1 MSKKLLALLL
11 ALVMIVG
18 SFTSVLADPA
28 KEPVKEDKKTEEK
41 AEEKKEEPAKTEEKK
56 DEKSEEK
63 KDEKSEE
70 KKEEKKEEV
79 KDEALARAIE
89 VLKKAGFISGYSKDS
104 EDFKAEKNVTRAEF
118 ASMIVRVKG
127 LEDSAKALAT
137 VPTGFKDV
145 PTNLWANGYI
155 AVAKQQGFINGYPN
169 GTFQPNRQISYQ
181 DMATMLTIAL
191 GKAEVGTVYPAG
203 YIVKAQ
209 QLGLFNNVKPL
220 AYTDMATRGDVFKM
234 VYNMITSK
242 DFAQRK
248 VLKAIVL
255 ENDRVEN
262 LGERQITVE
271 VIDVVQKAD
280 WANASRDKKG
290 DQHTYTLDKD
300 LMLDP
305 EQLLG
310 RVVNVTVDKD
320 DKIVELTEDKSYDYL
335 EGCIDSLNN
344 RKLVLD
350 DVAYSVGFD
359 ERYNERD
366 ERIFRTYLDNK
377 EYSYLDFVAKYA
389 NDGYSFARITVKNG
403 KVIFIDAYRFND
415 IAPVTQ
421 VKDGAVYYRDD
432 MKQAREYKAAD
443 LKDRVIFRDK
453 AGYTVADKKEIVKD
467 DVIHFYNNYKNAIVR
482 KDAKVDTELVKTY
495 IDRRGEWAVG
505 KDGEYYLLNADYFRA
520 IYSIEA
526 KYYDVVGNRGYLD
539 PIIKDKVKILV
550 DIFGNA
556 QLIESAKEWKDGI
569 NVVKRIRSNGEA
581 QLLPPRG
588 DAFWATETRDTAYI
602 NYNIF
607 GSTNNS
613 RLLEFDQDDIV
624 YYSGND
630 KQEIGRMGI
639 IAKADD
645 YMRRFQSVTK
655 LTTRYIRAG
664 LKDYRYFDGLNAYYI
679 DNGHVEQV
687 RDLAKFV
694 ENNKDNKNLEAFVIS
709 EAALKDKFHK
719 DRLDV
724 KYYNFLSAA
733 DDIANV
739 VVFNKVADG
748 TKYEH
753 IYAKV
758 LATDNY
764 LTGALFV
771 DAQGKKYDVALADN
785 KVGDFKINDIVYLHI
800 DKATMEKEGTQLK
813 GYVTVP
819 AIINANTSIDKL
831 VKIRDTNTYELT
843 KFDALTG
850 RVISIDRVFFDSKTQ
865 EFGQP
870 LSDYAQVYL
879 DPKDPRYV
887 KVVNYRK
894 DIKGNKV
901 ATLDAQSTFD
911 ELVLGGVKYL
921 ADERT
926 MYFNGTTFLDFGR
939 RGFAKVVPFVGS
951 EVAFT
956 LKDGF
961 VRTLTI
967 RKTVPQIEA
976 DEIENNVDKAV
987 AVINSI
993 KPNPVQVPMTLPSGV
1008 NAQQYVENLVKKA
1021 IADAELNTK
1030 VKVTFAPT
1038 AATSTDLAYL
1048 TPTVNS
1054 VELMDD
1060 PASTTTPKAKKPVV
1074 SKAAKKVEYK
1084 QSTAQ
1089 DIANQV
1095 VAAIE
1100 ALKPNY
1106 PIADTHR
1113 LVDGNVVEVQDGVVN
1128 EVDVLAAVKQRLV
1141 AALKDGTL
1149 QKEYPEIA
1157 SMKEI
1162 EKITVASVMV
1172 KDASKKLYNVTFNYD
1187 STAGTNPVVFEF
1199 TK

>member
-505 KDGEYYLLNADYFRA
+505 KDGEYYLYNADYFRA

-539 PIIKDKVKILV
+539 PIVKDKVKILV

-556 QLIESAKEWKDGI
+556 QLVESSKEWKDGI

-581 QLLPPRG
+581 QLLPPKG
-588 DAFWATETRDTAYI
+588 DAFWATETRDTSYI

-655 LTTRYIRAG
+655 LTPRYIRAG

-694 ENNKDNKNLEAFVIS
+694 ENNKDNKELEAFVIS

-719 DRLDV
+719 DRLNV

-785 KVGDFKINDIVYLHI
+785 KVGDFRINDIVYLHI

-819 AIINANTSIDKL
+819 AIIDGSTSIDKL
-831 VKIRDTNTYELT
+831 EKIRDTNTYQLT
-843 KFDALTG
+843 KFDANG
-850 RVISIDRVFFDSKTQ
+850 RVISSDRVFFDNKTQ

-894 DIKGNKV
+894 DIKGNKI
-901 ATLDAQSTFD
+901 ATLDVESTFD

-926 MYFNGTTFLDFGR
+926 MYYNGNTFLDFGK
-939 RGFAKVVPFVGS
+939 RGFAKVAPFVGS

-967 RKTVPQIEA
+967 TKTTTNLSDEAIDKTVA
-976 DEIENNVDKAV
+976 DAV
-987 AVINSI
+987 SVINRI
-993 KPNPVQVPMTLPSGV
+993 TPNPVQVPMTLPTGV
-1008 NAQQYVENLVKKA
+1008 ADANAYVKKLVEKA
-1021 IADAELNTK
+1021 IADAKLDKLVN
-1030 VKVTFAPT
+1030 VTFTDT
-1038 AATSTDLAYL
+1038 AAAAPALANVVANVESVKTKSDST
-1048 TPTVNS
+1048 
-1054 VELMDD
+1054 
-1060 PASTTTPKAKKPVV
+1060 KATRKSNKI
-1074 SKAAKKVEYK
+1074 EYK

-1095 VAAIE
+1095 VAAIDE
-1100 ALKPNY
+1100 LKPNY
-1106 PIADTHR
+1106 PIADTHS
-1113 LVDGNVVEVQDGVVN
+1113 LVGGKVVELQDGVVDAT
-1128 EVDVLAAVKQRLV
+1128 DVLAAVKQRLV
-1141 AALKDGTL
+1141 AELKAGTL
-1149 QKEYPEIA
+1149 QEKYPEIA

-1162 EKITVASVMV
+1162 EKITVAGVMV

-1187 STAGTNPVVFEF
+1187 GTAGTNPVVFEF
-1199 TK
+1199 VK

>member
-18 SFTSVLADPA
+18 SFTSVLAEPA

-41 AEEKKEEPAKTEEKK
+41 AEEKK

-70 KKEEKKEEV
+70 KKEEKTEEKTEEKKEEV
-79 KDEALARAIE
+79 KDEALVRAIE

-242 DFAQRK
+242 EFAQRK

-588 DAFWATETRDTAYI
+588 DMFWATETRDTEYI

-607 GSTNNS
+607 ESTNNS
-613 RLLEFDQDDIV
+613 RLLKFDQDDIV

-655 LTTRYIRAG
+655 LTPRYIRAG

-687 RDLAKFV
+687 RDIAKFV

-719 DRLDV
+719 DRLNV

-785 KVGDFKINDIVYLHI
+785 KVGDFTINDIVYLHI

-819 AIINANTSIDKL
+819 AIINKSTSIDKL
-831 VKIRDTNTYELT
+831 EKIRDNNTYLLT
-843 KFDALTG
+843 KYDAAG
-850 RVISIDRVFFDSKTQ
+850 RVISSDRVFFDSKTQ

-939 RGFAKVVPFVGS
+939 RGFAKVVPFIGS
-951 EVAFT
+951 EVEFT

-967 RKTVPQIEA
+967 TKTGTNLSDEAIDKTVA
-976 DEIENNVDKAV
+976 DAV
-987 AVINSI
+987 SVINRI
-993 KPNPVQVPMTLPSGV
+993 TPNPVQVPMTLPSGV

-1030 VKVTFAPT
+1030 VNVTFTPT
-1038 AATSTDLAYL
+1038 AAAAPALAN
-1048 TPTVNS
+1048 VVAN
-1054 VELMDD
+1054 VE
-1060 PASTTTPKAKKPVV
+1060 SKAKK
-1074 SKAAKKVEYK
+1074 SDNTKATGTSNKIEYK

-1100 ALKPNY
+1100 ELKPNY
-1106 PIADTHR
+1106 PIADTHS
-1113 LVDGNVVEVQDGVVN
+1113 LVGGKVVELQDGVVD
-1128 EVDVLAAVKQRLV
+1128 ETDVLAAVKQRLV
-1141 AALKDGTL
+1141 AALRDGTL
-1149 QKEYPEIA
+1149 QQKYPEIA

-1162 EKITVASVMV
+1162 EKITVAGVTD
-1172 KDASKKLYNVTFNYD
+1172 KDAAKKLHNVTFNYD